1 MPARIPPDPAADNG
15 EAANDDDDDD
25 TDTDDDAD
33 ALSHARASIASL
45 RAS

>member
-1 MPARIPPDPAADNG
+1 MPARIPPDSAADNG
-15 EAANDDDDDD
+15 EVANDDD
-25 TDTDDDAD
+25 DDDAD